1 MGEIVSG
8 ERPANPIL
16 TASAAEDAALI
27 ARCREGDEAAWSALV
42 EKYGRLVYSI
52 PRKLGLSESDSDDVF
67 QTVFSALLKHVRE
80 IEHPGSLSYWLMTTA
95 RRASWK
101 MRRGEHKT
109 SELTEMEVDERQ
121 SVETDVAQWEREQV
135 VRQALGRIDVR
146 CRELL
151 TALFLNPSEASYDRI
166 SAELGMPVGSIGP
179 TRARCFKKVHAVL
192 TEMGVTGAL

>member
-8 ERPANPIL
+8 ERPANPIV

-67 QTVFSALLKHVRE
+67 QTVFSALLRHVRE
-80 IEHPGSLSYWLMTTA
+80 IEQPGSLSYWLMTTS

-101 MRRGEHKT
+101 VLRGENRT
-109 SELTEMEVDERQ
+109 SELTEREIDERQ
-121 SVETDVAQWEREQV
+121 SVDDDVAQWEREQV
-135 VRQALGRIDVR
+135 VKQALGRIDAR
-146 CRELL
+146 CRDLL
-151 TALFLNPSEASYDRI
+151 TALFLDPTEASYDRI
-166 SAELGMPVGSIGP
+166 SAELGMPIGSIGP

-192 TEMGVTGAL
+192 AEMGVTSSL